1 MNEVLVPSPVIVN
14 NQSPS
19 KEPIFLSPSK
29 NNAGKE
35 NGSSL
40 KKTSLVHSNNKSSV
54 PAKSNLS
61 QTLGL
66 NNPQEGVLL
75 AIFNMVMEIKT

>member
-1 MNEVLVPSPVIVN
+1 M
-14 NQSPS
+14 
-19 KEPIFLSPSK
+19 
-29 NNAGKE
+29 
-35 NGSSL
+35 
-40 KKTSLVHSNNKSSV
+40 HSNNKSSV